1 MYRCLTNRSVK
12 FLFCISVLPRNIK
25 TLYAVIGRPPL
36 LAGVV
41 QLTFMEVASMP
52 TLTVGEPGASEGEQ
66 NSSPEIRTYDLR
78 KGMEWDLG

>member
-12 FLFCISVLPRNIK
+12 FLFRISVLPRNIK

-41 QLTFMEVASMP
+41 QLTFMEVASMS

-78 KGMEWDLG
+78 KGMEWDSG